1 MELNNACESMRTTD
15 IKIDDLTLKYSFANP
30 IRSKMFN
37 FIKFVSNLD
46 IKAFFSTNYIFSYNF
61 ADPGLI
67 DKDHQHIVTADLRIA
82 GNNKL
87 RMLFTMGTKF
97 REIDNTSWE
106 KAKSATIE
114 GLKD

>member
-46 IKAFFSTNYIFSYNF
+46 IKAFFQQITFF
-61 ADPGLI
+61 
-67 DKDHQHIVTADLRIA
+67 HITLQILV
-82 GNNKL
+82 
-87 RMLFTMGTKF
+87 
-97 REIDNTSWE
+97 
-106 KAKSATIE
+106 
-114 GLKD
+114 